1 MMLSTKAL
9 AARPSRRALSVR
21 ASSVQGKNVFITGGN
36 TGIGYE
42 TALTLARE
50 GAKVTIAARDANKAA
65 NALAQIRAAVPSAA
79 VDSLPLDLSDLVSV
93 SDCAKRVADSGVAYD
108 VWINNAGVMATPK
121 MSTAQGFEYQLG
133 VNHLGHFALTTAV
146 LPALQAA
153 NKPVR
158 VINVASAA
166 HMFGKIDFDDLMR
179 DRNYDA
185 WEAYGQSKLANVMF
199 TYEMARR
206 VGPTSPITVN
216 ALHPGVVKTELG
228 RYMIE
233 DDKNKSN
240 PIFPV
245 AMELMKLFM
254 LEPIEG
260 AATSLYLASSPEAE
274 GITGKYWVKSKRA
287 VSSNDSYNRQ
297 VAQRLWEVSEELVET
312 ALAKARSAPAAA
324 APALEPATVSA

>member
-1 MMLSTKAL
+1 MMLSKKAL
-9 AARPSRRALSVR
+9 AARPGRRALSVR

-50 GAKVTIAARDANKAA
+50 GAAKVTIAARDSNKAA
-65 NALAQIRAAVPSAA
+65 KALAQIREAVPSAV
-79 VDSLPLDLSDLVSV
+79 VDTLPLDLSDLVSV
-93 SDCAKRVADSGVAYD
+93 SDCAKAVADSGVQYD

-121 MSTAQGFEYQLG
+121 MVTAQGFEYQLG

-166 HMFGKIDFDDLMR
+166 HTFGKIDFDDLMR
-179 DRNYDA
+179 DRSYDS
-185 WEAYGQSKLANVMF
+185 WEAYGQSKLANILF

-206 VGPTSPITVN
+206 LGPTSKVTVN

-228 RYMIE
+228 RYMID

-240 PIFPV
+240 PIFPI
-245 AMELMKLFM
+245 AMELMKFFM
-254 LEPIEG
+254 LEPAEG
-260 AATSLYLASSPEAE
+260 AATSIYLASSPEAE
-274 GITGKYWVKSKRA
+274 GITGKYWIKSKRA
-287 VSSNDSYNRQ
+287 VSSNDSYNREVQ
-297 VAQRLWEVSEELVET
+297 ERLWAVSEELT
-312 ALAKARSAPAAA
+312 AAALAKARARPAAV
-324 APALEPATVSA
+324 PAPATVSA